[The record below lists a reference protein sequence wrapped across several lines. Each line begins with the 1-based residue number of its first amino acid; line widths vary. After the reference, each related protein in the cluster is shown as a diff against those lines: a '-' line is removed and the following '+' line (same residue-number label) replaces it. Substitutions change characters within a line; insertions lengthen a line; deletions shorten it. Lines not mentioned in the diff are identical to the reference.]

1 MASRLPVPDFHPLPL
16 IDPYRDRTTYR
27 RFLSELYHA
36 ERAAMEGFALL
47 SNPDYVQ
54 ESDIFIGASRKL
66 VADERAHLADLEEMI
81 ALLDDGGGGVLPADP
96 ISEQFWS
103 FWNSGEVFALP
114 MRPAVAAMLILFA
127 EGLGYAVLYNLT
139 RATLD
144 PKMRALLES
153 NVKDEQGHLRV
164 SMTVLRRA
172 LTREPDF
179 ALDFAVHGLGFAL
192 CARHPARSQRPV
204 FEGVGMDFNALF
216 ACGLAF
222 VRDLFAI
229 VLRDLGREAEARRL
243 EGTIG
248 NFLCSARGMK
258 LLYPLT
264 FLPDP
269 PLAKRLI
276 LGYGKLDQWLS
287 ARRKKQVAP
296 HPPPPEARP
305 TRMAS

>member
-1 MASRLPVPDFHPLPL
+1 VPDLHPLPS

-36 ERAAMEGFALL
+36 EKAAMEGFALL
-47 SNPDYVQ
+47 SNPAYVQ
-54 ESDIFIGASRKL
+54 SSDIFIGASRKL
-66 VADERAHLADLEEMI
+66 VADERAHLVDIEAMI
-81 ALLDDGGGGVLPADP
+81 ALLDDEGGGILPADP
-96 ISEQFWS
+96 ITEKFWS

-114 MRPAVAAMLILFA
+114 MRPAVAAMLILFS
-127 EGLGYAVLYNLT
+127 EGLGYSVLYNLAQ
-139 RATLD
+139 ATLD
-144 PKMRALLES
+144 PKMKALLDS

-172 LTREPDF
+172 LKREPDF

-192 CARHPARSQRPV
+192 SARHPARNQRPV

-216 ACGLAF
+216 ACGLRF

-229 VLRDLGREAEARRL
+229 VLRDLGREAEAQRL
-243 EGTIG
+243 EGVLG
-248 NFLCSARGMK
+248 NFLCSPRGIRA
-258 LLYPLT
+258 LYPLT

-269 PLAKRLI
+269 PLAKKLI

-287 ARRKKQVAP
+287 ARKKG
-296 HPPPPEARP
+296 
-305 TRMAS
+305 TREQRVSG